1 MGGCDAQALS
11 RIKFRGV
18 GGICGDNVVRDLRI
32 TGLNRAKGIN
42 ILRQIQLG
50 L

>member
-18 GGICGDNVVRDLRI
+18 GGICGDNIGGDLSI

-42 ILRQIQLG
+42 ILREI
-50 L
+50 